1 MKHQIFISFPRSF
14 VLFLGVRSNDFISAF
29 KLFTWK
35 VIWTLAL
42 NLIAC
47 CCMNLIIDVL
57 HWSWSLEYENHYKTS
72 YFKKKTS
79 NSRIYHIARR
89 YFGKNVEMNLISS
102 QLFRLINWMPLL
114 NWNYVSASSP
124 IRILCCCFFLWL
136 EAFLACHRLANSLF
150 SRTVVVAVLFFFF
163 FFGETW
169 FADSPCDFLF
179 DSLSV
184 ELFGDFLFFS
194 VALRKRRWMELI
206 HAI

>member
-47 CCMNLIIDVL
+47 CCMILIIDVL

-163 FFGETW
+163 FLVKRDLPTLHATFFST
-169 FADSPCDFLF
+169 LF
-179 DSLSV
+179 PSS
-184 ELFGDFLFFS
+184 FSAIFSFFS